1 MGAGDNIL
9 DMEKTRLSL
18 YYLASYLTVGGLG
31 FSLFPETLLKLFLSN
46 EIYPDA
52 IVRLSG
58 LLLLA
63 LGVFIIQ
70 LIRLKI
76 KELYPA
82 TLVARLV
89 ICTGLAFIYLESRN
103 PLFLVLFGIVGIG
116 VIFTFISYQ
125 LDLRKK

>member
-1 MGAGDNIL
+1 
-9 DMEKTRLSL
+9 MEKTRLSL

-31 FSLFPETLLKLFLSN
+31 FLLAPETFLKLFLSN
-46 EIYPDA
+46 EIYPGA

-63 LGVFIIQ
+63 LGVLIIE

-82 TLVARLV
+82 TLVARLI
-89 ICTGLAFIYLESRN
+89 ICTGLVFIYLDSGN
-103 PLFLVLFGIVGIG
+103 PFFLVLLGIVGIG
-116 VIFTFISYQ
+116 VMFTFISYQ
-125 LDLRKK
+125 LDLRKQ

>member
-1 MGAGDNIL
+1 
-9 DMEKTRLSL
+9 MEKTRLSL

-31 FSLFPETLLKLFLSN
+31 FFLFPETLLKIFLSN

-63 LGVFIIQ
+63 LGVLIIQ

-76 KELYPA
+76 EKLYPA
-82 TLVARLV
+82 TLVARLI
-89 ICTGLAFIYLESRN
+89 ICTGLVFIYLDSRN
-103 PLFLVLFGIVGIG
+103 PLFLVLLGIVGIG
-116 VIFTFISYQ
+116 VIYTFISYQ
-125 LDLRKK
+125 LDLRKQ